1 MPPRPELGS
10 GSSPLTLRPGA
21 LVVLE
26 GLDGGGKSTQRDI
39 LSQLA
44 WAPPGPRFMHMP
56 SGMTE
61 LTQAIYEVTE
71 RNRIESLLARQL
83 LHLACHA
90 ENRPHLE
97 DARSRSGVILDRWW
111 WSTVAYGWFGGLD
124 AVVPNERFFGAVE
137 MVWSGLEA
145 DVVFLFAASHTDDR
159 KNSDAILC
167 GYRWLAERQ
176 PDIAVQVPDGD
187 IPSVT
192 AFILDELDRR
202 GLLEVNPTGGADPSS
217 TSSI

>member
-1 MPPRPELGS
+1 MTLQPDPGS
-10 GSSPLTLRPGA
+10 GSSALTLRPGA

-26 GLDGGGKSTQRDI
+26 GLDGAGKSTQRDI
-39 LSQLA
+39 LSQRA

-56 SGMTE
+56 SGTTALTE
-61 LTQAIYEVTE
+61 DIYRVTE
-71 RNRIESLLARQL
+71 HHRIDSLLARQL

-97 DARSRSGVILDRWW
+97 DARSRFGVILDRWW

-124 AVVPNERFFGAVE
+124 AVVPRERFFGAVD
-137 MVWSGLEA
+137 MVWSGLQA

-159 KNSDAILC
+159 KNTEAILR

-176 PDIAVQVPDGD
+176 PDVAVEVPGGD

-192 AFILDELDRR
+192 AFILDELGRR
-202 GLLEVNPTGGADPSS
+202 GLLEVDPTDGVDPSP
-217 TSSI
+217 TSRT